1 METTE
6 TNPTASSTDLDPRP
20 LFAISARTANAV
32 ISWVTPDQLDRP
44 TPCAAF
50 AVRDLLDH
58 LVLVAPRIASLGR
71 GTPDYSSHDGG
82 TAGWTL
88 TDMATAFSTGI
99 ADAEQAWADP
109 ESLTRLLTLPW
120 ATMPG
125 ADVLRMYLSELT
137 VHTWDLARATRQRPE
152 WDADVVAESL
162 AFMKVALPPEIRGDA
177 DDAEVPFAPVIET
190 AADAPLIDQLVAWT
204 GRNPA
209 WS

>member
-1 METTE
+1 METTQ
-6 TNPTASSTDLDPRP
+6 TNPTPNAADLDPRP
-20 LFAISARTANAV
+20 LFAIAARTATAV
-32 ISWVTPDQLDRP
+32 IDGVTPDQLDRP

-50 AVRDLLDH
+50 VVRDLLDH

-71 GTPDYSSHDGG
+71 GTPDYSSDDGG

-88 TDMATAFSTGI
+88 TEISSAFSTQI
-99 ADAEQAWADP
+99 AAAEAAWVDP
-109 ESLTRLLTLPW
+109 ESLTRMLTLPW

-137 VHTWDLARATRQRPE
+137 VHTWDLARGTGQHPE
-152 WDADVVAESL
+152 WDPTVVTESL

-190 AADAPLIDQLVAWT
+190 TDGAPLIDQLVAWT
-204 GRNPA
+204 GRNPD